1 MSHILPILAILFAI
15 YSFYR
20 ARQKSAANGS
30 GRSVRNRDLEKAAA
44 QLGFL
49 PGEQLDTDRAYP
61 PDPEITAVK
70 EAVRAGDWKAGAR
83 FLAEAGRDWQE
94 RDRRSSVLADEAV
107 KDDSWLLAW
116 KAERPGDDPDVALV
130 YAESLIYLA
139 WEVRGSA
146 TARHTTQEQ
155 FAGFHRIL
163 AEARAA
169 VAHAQ
174 ALAGDDPCP
183 FIVEL
188 PLAKGLGYPHEKFE
202 EIWAE
207 IVKRDPYHLAAHTSA
222 LQYWCKKWR
231 GSHELAE
238 SFARSA
244 AEKGAPGQLLSLLP
258 LEAYFEYEIQHDDL
272 EQDEFYKRPE
282 IVAAVDAALVDV
294 AAAAAANPDDW
305 RLAQVRHLLASL
317 LFWQDR
323 YEAAVEQF
331 RLVDGYIDAVPWAYR
346 GGREAMIKAYVRQR
360 DYSAAQVVKARGGI

>member
-1 MSHILPILAILFAI
+1 MSHILPIALILFAI
-15 YSFYR
+15 YSWYR
-20 ARQKSAANGS
+20 TRQKAAPNGTGGS
-30 GRSVRNRDLEKAAA
+30 IRNRDLPKAAA
-44 QLGFL
+44 ELGFL

-61 PDPEITAVK
+61 PDPRITAVR
-70 EAVRAGDWKAGAR
+70 EAVQAGNWQAAAE
-83 FLAEAGRDWQE
+83 FLAGAGRDWQE
-94 RDRRSSVLADEAV
+94 RDRRSSVLATEAV

-116 KAERPGDDPDVALV
+116 RKERPEDADVALV
-130 YAESLIYLA
+130 LAESLIYLA
-139 WEVRGSA
+139 WEVRGSS

-163 AEARAA
+163 DQAREA
-169 VAHAQ
+169 VAAAQ

-183 FIVEL
+183 FIVEI
-188 PLAKGLGYPHEKFE
+188 PLAKGLGYPHERFE

-207 IVKRDPYHLAAHTSA
+207 IVKRDPHHLAAHTSA

-231 GSHELAE
+231 GSYELAE

-244 AEKGAPGQLLSLLP
+244 AQKGTPGQLLSVLP
-258 LEAYFEYEIQHDDL
+258 LEAYFEYEIAHDDL

-305 RLAQVRHLLASL
+305 RIPPVRHLLASL
-317 LFWQDR
+317 LYWQDR

-331 RLVDGYIDAVPWAYR
+331 RLVDGYIDTVPWAYR
-346 GGREAMIKAYVRQR
+346 GSREGMIKAYVQQR
-360 DYSAAQVVKARGGI
+360 DFSAAQVVKARRGI